1 MTVKALRKQTHELI
15 DKTDDQFLKIVH
27 ELLLSHQVSDQPLN
41 YSPEELATIMRRR
54 EEMMTDKTKKIP
66 FDESIRKIKAELTLK
81 NC

>member
-41 YSPEELATIMRRR
+41 YSPEERTTIMRRR
-54 EEMMTDKTKKIP
+54 EEMMGDKTKKIP
-66 FDESIRKIKAELTLK
+66 FDESIRNIKAQLK
-81 NC
+81 